1 MNAKSRRIVE
11 MGKRALKFS
20 QDHPDPSPGY
30 AAALA
35 RLENRLARAQQLAT
49 QQLEGI
55 LEVRA
60 ATAQKIK
67 LRRLMRRTQLAH
79 IASVADSAAIEMP
92 ELARRFAAPPEGS
105 PYVVF
110 RTAARSLVAEAQN
123 QKELLVRHGLTD
135 TVLESLVQSLDEFDQ
150 AIEQGSE
157 GRRSHVGAS
166 AELDAV
172 SDEIALIVRVMDGLN
187 GFRFANDAESLAGW
201 KSSSNT
207 FPAPSNTSKPTV
219 PPVSGEVRPAA

>member
-1 MNAKSRRIVE
+1 MNAKARRKIE

-20 QDHPDPSPGY
+20 QTHPDPSPGY

-35 RLENRLARAQQLAT
+35 RLENRLARAEQLAT

-55 LEVRA
+55 LQVRA
-60 ATAQKIK
+60 ATAQKRE
-67 LRRLMRRTQLAH
+67 LRRMMRRSQLAH
-79 IASVADSAAIEMP
+79 IVSAAESAAIEVP
-92 ELARRFAAPPEGS
+92 ELAQKFVTPPEGA

-123 QKELLVRHGLTD
+123 QKELLVRYGLTD

-172 SDEIALIVRVMDGLN
+172 ADEVALIVRVMDGLN

-201 KSSSNT
+201 KSASNT
-207 FPAPSNTSKPTV
+207 FPAPSSASKPAV
-219 PPVSGEVRPAA
+219 PPASGEVRPAA